1 MKYTFK
7 VKKINDKMNYSIVN
21 KILDSKKMSAL
32 TLSFRAKLSLVWQI
46 SLASDS
52 FNDVLVM
59 CDSGLIIIYDKN
71 SELLRHKIF
80 YEHKSLIKKRTIL
93 SYFLYIAYSA
103 ILRRRILLQYLITM
117 FRNRYLYTCSMY
129 ICKVNNMFSP
139 WNSLKEILSFLF

>member
-1 MKYTFK
+1 
-7 VKKINDKMNYSIVN
+7 
-21 KILDSKKMSAL
+21 MSAL

-80 YEHKSLIKKRTIL
+80 YEHKSLIKKRTFL

-117 FRNRYLYTCSMY
+117 FSILAVCIFVRWTTCFHRETVLRKYSVSSF
-129 ICKVNNMFSP
+129 KVLRVIVFYMH
-139 WNSLKEILSFLF
+139 KEL